1 MKVIVRFFVVFAC
14 VMSVCFNGCEAKT
27 YVNKQR
33 GYSIWIPDYFV
44 ERDHFGIYDFRA
56 DGGDDFGAK
65 KCLNGGE
72 GIEVTILTRACDIEE
87 ADETYVEKRIAGLIK
102 TNQSL
107 FPKSL
112 FPNHRYKVN
121 PWVAKPHHLGTMS
134 FILSEDGYTSLGI
147 EIVAHSKEIS
157 VLVRGNAHSQETLNK
172 IVNIALDIFES
183 FVCLKH

>member
-1 MKVIVRFFVVFAC
+1 
-14 VMSVCFNGCEAKT
+14 MSLVKKILLIAVGVLIFSNLCEARIYT
-27 YVNKQR
+27 NTQR

-65 KCLNGGE
+65 KCLNGDE
-72 GIEVTILTRACDIEE
+72 GIEVNISTRALDMEE
-87 ADETYVEKRIAGLIK
+87 ADVTYVEKRIAGLIK
-102 TNQSL
+102 TKQ
-107 FPKSL
+107 SL

-121 PWVAKPHHLGTMS
+121 SWVAKPDHLGTMS
-134 FILSEDGYTSLGI
+134 FRLSEDGSISLGI

-157 VLVRGNAHSQETLNK
+157 VLVLGNAHSQETLNK
-172 IVNIALDIFES
+172 IVNTARDIFAS